1 MKFRLITK
9 RQLWII
15 LLVLFLV
22 SMVID
27 LNTRISTL
35 NYLRDQKHTLE
46 ADVVNL
52 QSTLEVVSEQIDYAD
67 SETAVE
73 AWARQQG
80 MMMKEGDNVI
90 IPLPDG
96 QPTPQPTP
104 IPTTEP
110 VVYENWEVWKALIFD

>member
-9 RQLWII
+9 RQFWIF

-52 QSTLEVVSEQIDYAD
+52 KSTLEVVSEQIDYAD

-104 IPTTEP
+104 LPTAEP